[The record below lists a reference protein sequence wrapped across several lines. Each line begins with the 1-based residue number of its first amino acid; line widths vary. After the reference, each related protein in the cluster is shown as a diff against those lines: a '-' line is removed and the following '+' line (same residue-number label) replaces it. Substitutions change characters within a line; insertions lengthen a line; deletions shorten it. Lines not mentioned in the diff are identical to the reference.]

1 MEIGSAFNASQA
13 MAQVSRSVEQMNQ
26 LNQGIVDSSQNL
38 NNKMLSVTTE
48 ARVQSSGQ
56 EQMLDLLA

>member
-1 MEIGSAFNASQA
+1 MQVGSAFNASQA

-38 NNKMLSVTTE
+38 NTKLVGMSAE
-48 ARVQSSGQ
+48 AKIQNSGK
-56 EQMLDLLA
+56 EQIMDLLA